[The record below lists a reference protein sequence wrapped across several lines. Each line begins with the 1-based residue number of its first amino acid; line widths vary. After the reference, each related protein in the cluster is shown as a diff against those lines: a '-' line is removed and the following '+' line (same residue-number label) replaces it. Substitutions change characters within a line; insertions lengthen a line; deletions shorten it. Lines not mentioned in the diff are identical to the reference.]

1 MQKLTPILFV
11 LLTLSLAHG
20 SGAQEVPMPPAADS
34 TWFKDAKFGIFV
46 HWGLYALHGKNEKG
60 PYVSW
65 AMENEG
71 ISIAEYEP
79 YADQF
84 RPKHFDADAWM
95 GLVKAAGARYLTFTS
110 KHHEGF
116 ALFDSALT
124 SYDSMDRAAK
134 RDFVGELV
142 TAARAHDVKISFYYS
157 TLDWHHPD
165 FYTDLPKYVEE
176 YLFGQVRELCTNYGP
191 IDGIWFDG
199 EWDHPESTWRAEE
212 LVRMIRTLQPDAL
225 INDRLGKGVRGVTP
239 LADFYTREQMSEI
252 GEKTE
257 TEDKN
262 IRPWEACLT
271 IGTSWGYMKADG
283 PPKSSTELIRT
294 LVDVVSRGGN
304 LLLNVGP
311 TPDGEIPVPLAER
324 LRDIGAWLKVNGEGI
339 YGTRQVTDIGVS
351 AGKLTRKDDQLF
363 VHLETDPG
371 GPITFTGLT
380 ETMVGARLV
389 ATGDVLT
396 VDDATKTLSLPE
408 TLPNAAVTTI
418 AVTLK

>member
-1 MQKLTPILFV
+1 MSPFQKILTTIICTL
-11 LLTLSLAHG
+11 LSLPVL
-20 SGAQEVPMPPAADS
+20 AQEAPMPPHADN

-46 HWGLYALHGKNEKG
+46 HWGLYAVHGKNEKG

-71 ISIAEYEP
+71 IPIAEYEP
-79 YADQF
+79 YAEQF
-84 RPKHFDADAWM
+84 RPKHFDANAWM
-95 GLVKAAGARYLTFTS
+95 GLVKEAGARYLTFTS

-116 ALFDSALT
+116 AMFNSALT
-124 SYDSMDRAAK
+124 NYDSMDHAAK

-142 TAARAHDVKISFYYS
+142 TAARANDVKISFYYS

-165 FYTDLPKYVEE
+165 FYTDLPKYVDE

-191 IDGIWFDG
+191 IDGLWFDG
-199 EWDHPESTWRAEE
+199 EWDHPQSTWRAEE
-212 LVRMIRTLQPDAL
+212 LVRMIRTLQPHAL
-225 INDRLGKGVRGVTP
+225 VNDRLGKGVRGVTP

-311 TPDGEIPVPLAER
+311 TPDGKIPAPLAAG
-324 LRDIGAWLKVNGEGI
+324 LRDIGAWLKVNGESI
-339 YGTRQVTDIGVS
+339 YGTRQVTGITAS
-351 AGKLTRKDDQLF
+351 AGKLTRKGDQLF
-363 VHLETDPG
+363 IHLETRPG
-371 GPITFTGLT
+371 DTITLTGLNHS
-380 ETMVGARLV
+380 MVGARLL
-389 ATGDVLT
+389 ATGDALKL
-396 VDDATKTLSLPE
+396 DNATKTISLPE
-408 TLPNAAVTTI
+408 TLPDAAVTTV
-418 AVTLK
+418 AVSLK

>member
-1 MQKLTPILFV
+1 
-11 LLTLSLAHG
+11 
-20 SGAQEVPMPPAADS
+20 MPPHADS

-46 HWGLYALHGKNEKG
+46 HWGLYALHGTNTKG

-71 ISIAEYEP
+71 IPASEYEP
-79 YADQF
+79 YADRFQ
-84 RPKHFDADAWM
+84 PKHFDANAWM
-95 GLVKAAGARYLTFTS
+95 KLVREAGAKYLTFTS

-116 ALFDSALT
+116 CMFNSALT
-124 SYDSMDRAAK
+124 DYDSVDRAAK

-142 TAARAHDVKISFYYS
+142 RAARANDVKISFYYS

-165 FYTDLPKYVEE
+165 FKADLPKYVHE

-225 INDRLGKGVRGVTP
+225 VNDRLGKGVRGVTP

-257 TEDKN
+257 TEEKEV
-262 IRPWEACLT
+262 RPWEACLT
-271 IGTSWGYMKADG
+271 IGTSWGYRTDDG

-311 TPDGEIPVPLAER
+311 KPDGTIPAPLAER
-324 LRDIGAWLKVNGEGI
+324 LRDIGAWLNVNGESI
-339 YGTRQVTDIGVS
+339 YGTRQVKGVTTS
-351 AGKLTRKDDQLF
+351 AGKLTGKDDRLF
-363 VHLETDPG
+363 VHLEERPG
-371 GPITFTGLT
+371 
-380 ETMVGARLV
+380 ETV
-389 ATGDVLT
+389 
-396 VDDATKTLSLPE
+396 TLSGLEASIAGATLLANGESLAFDDDTNSIQVPATWPE
-408 TLPNAAVTTI
+408 SAVVVL
-418 AVTLK
+418 AVDLK